1 MSRPA
6 RRPTAVIVDPYVDT
20 LGNSWAREKLD
31 RLLGDPKV
39 MRLVEVAIQAGYAPD
54 RSEWYPAR
62 TLAWARAR
70 YRREE
75 PAGLL
80 CVLALRL
87 RAIGL
92 DPVNAGEF
100 AE

>member
-1 MSRPA
+1 M
-6 RRPTAVIVDPYVDT
+6 VIVDPYIDT
-20 LGNSWAREKLD
+20 LGQSWPREKLD
-31 RLLGDPKV
+31 RLLGDPTV
-39 MRLVEVAIQAGYAPD
+39 MRLVEVAIQAGYASD

-62 TLAWARAR
+62 TLSWARAR

-75 PAGLL
+75 SAGLL
-80 CVLALRL
+80 CVLALRF

-92 DPVNAGEF
+92 DPFNAGGF